1 MFYEVLLAFEWG
13 SLGLELPFFSL
24 SRVCQRVTRTAHS
37 ISGLT
42 PLLLRTT
49 GGFFFFCQ
57 YFFFFLSSESSLKS
71 FALMFLCH
79 RLYLSREELDNPHKS
94 KTWDIYKEDF
104 GVTVIFTD
112 PWGEHSPTAPTIF
125 VVSYERCTEKLQ
137 LKQMLTLHVN
147 L

>member
-1 MFYEVLLAFEWG
+1 MKCCWRKVWMRFTGTWTSFLLSVKGLPKGYEDCPFYFWFNTSFVENNRWV
-13 SLGLELPFFSL
+13 
-24 SRVCQRVTRTAHS
+24 
-37 ISGLT
+37 
-42 PLLLRTT
+42 
-49 GGFFFFCQ
+49 FFFCQ
-57 YFFFFLSSESSLKS
+57 YFFFFLSSESLLKS
-71 FALMFLCH
+71 FVLMFLCH